1 MSQTDKYYI
10 QQCLNGHSD
19 DFRWLVQR
27 YQSPLLAHLTGRL
40 GSRDR
45 AEEAAQEA
53 FVRAYFNLEKLKK
66 RQSFSSWLMGIATRV
81 AKEQQRSQNR
91 RSQLPDSLPD
101 KMPCSTVSQDRD
113 LERAIAELPD
123 SYRQLILLR
132 YYGGQS
138 CSEVAQQLDMPV
150 GTVTKT
156 LSRTYAKLREL
167 LQQQKNENNE
177 VQK

>member
-10 QQCLNGHSD
+10 QRCLNGHSD
-19 DFRWLVQR
+19 DFRWLVRR
-27 YQSPLLAHLTGRL
+27 YQPVLLAHLAGRL

-53 FVRAYFNLEKLKK
+53 FVRAYFNLEKLRKQ
-66 RQSFSSWLMGIATRV
+66 QSFFSWLIGIATRV
-81 AKEQQRSQNR
+81 AKEQQRSQQHR
-91 RSQLPDSLPD
+91 GQLPDSLPD
-101 KMPCSTVSQDRD
+101 KTPCSTVSQDQP
-113 LERAIAELPD
+113 LEQAIAELPD

-132 YYGGQS
+132 YYGGHS

-156 LSRTYAKLREL
+156 LSRAYAKLREL
-167 LQQQKNENNE
+167 LQRQKNENSE

>member
-1 MSQTDKYYI
+1 MSKTDGYYI
-10 QQCLNGHSD
+10 KRCLNGHSD
-19 DFRWLVQR
+19 DFRWLVRR
-27 YQSPLLAHLTGRL
+27 YQAVLLAHLTGRL

-66 RQSFSSWLMGIATRV
+66 RQAFSSWLMGIATRV
-81 AKEQQRSQNR
+81 AKEQQRSQKR
-91 RSQLPDSLPD
+91 RNQLPDSLPD
-101 KMPCSTVSQDRD
+101 KTPCSTVSQDRD
-113 LERAIAELPD
+113 LEQAIAELPD

-132 YYGGQS
+132 YYGGHS
-138 CSEVAQQLDMPV
+138 CTEVAQQLDMPV

-156 LSRTYAKLREL
+156 LSRAYARLRQS
-167 LQQQKNENNE
+167 LQQQKNENSE

>member
-1 MSQTDKYYI
+1 MSETDGYYI
-10 QQCLNGHSD
+10 KRCLNGHSD
-19 DFRWLVQR
+19 DFRWLVRR
-27 YQSPLLAHLTGRL
+27 YQAVLLAYLTGRL

-45 AEEAAQEA
+45 AEEVAQEA
-53 FVRAYFNLEKLKK
+53 FVRAYFGLEKLKK
-66 RQSFSSWLMGIATRV
+66 RQSFSSWLMGIASCV

-101 KMPCSTVSQDRD
+101 KTPCSTVSLDRD
-113 LERAIAELPD
+113 LELAVAELPE

-132 YYGGQS
+132 YYGGYS

-156 LSRTYAKLREL
+156 LSRAYARLRQS
-167 LQQQKNENNE
+167 LQQQENKNSE
-177 VQK
+177 V

>member
-1 MSQTDKYYI
+1 M
-10 QQCLNGHSD
+10 
-19 DFRWLVQR
+19 
-27 YQSPLLAHLTGRL
+27 LAHLTGRL

-66 RQSFSSWLMGIATRV
+66 RQAFSSWLMGIATRV
-81 AKEQQRSQNR
+81 AKEQQRSQKR
-91 RSQLPDSLPD
+91 RNQLPDSLPD
-101 KMPCSTVSQDRD
+101 KTPCSTVSQDRD
-113 LERAIAELPD
+113 LEQAIAELPD

-132 YYGGQS
+132 YYGGHS
-138 CSEVAQQLDMPV
+138 CTEVAQQLDMPV

-156 LSRTYAKLREL
+156 LSRAYARLRQS
-167 LQQQKNENNE
+167 LQQQKNENSE